1 MENTVL
7 DIAVISFPRTASR
20 SLAKYYAECL
30 GKQTAM
36 GVLHKSQ
43 YLHGNEYNVR
53 DVVFDKK
60 HILHG
65 HWHTLDLLDQDILDF
80 IRSEYKIVSSY
91 RQRYAVEMSIEKI
104 TGSKDMIPDMIEKT
118 NKERS
123 KWHIYQK
130 HIVCGDRILTIND
143 VPDKFL

>member
-20 SLAKYYAECL
+20 SLAKHYAERL

-36 GVLHKSQ
+36 GVLHRSQ

-53 DVVFDKK
+53 DVVFGKK

-65 HWHTLDLLDQDILDF
+65 HWHTLGLLDADILEY
-80 IRSEYKIVSSY
+80 IRENYKIVSSY
-91 RQRYAVEMSIEKI
+91 RQRYRVEQSIEKL
-104 TGSKDMIPDMIEKT
+104 TGSTEQIPLLLEQT
-118 NKERS
+118 EKERC
-123 KWHIYQK
+123 KWHIYQN
-130 HIVCGDRILTIND
+130 HVVCGDNVLSIND
-143 VPDKFL
+143 VPDCMI